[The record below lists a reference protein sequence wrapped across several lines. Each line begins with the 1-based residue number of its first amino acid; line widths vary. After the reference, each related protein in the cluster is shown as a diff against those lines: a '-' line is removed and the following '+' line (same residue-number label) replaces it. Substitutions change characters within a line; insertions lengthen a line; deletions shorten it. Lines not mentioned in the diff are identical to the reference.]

1 MAKSRSWTPE
11 RKAKFQ
17 ATMARKAAER
27 KGKKA
32 RKMTAR
38 RAAKKV
44 GIAYKPK
51 KGGRLIDIMPG
62 SGGGGYEVVERVILA
77 TAPDLIVAQ
86 NIAGMLRKG

>member
-32 RKMTAR
+32 RKITAR

-62 SGGGGYEVVERVILA
+62 SGGYEVVERVILA

-86 NIAGMLRKG
+86 NIAVLLRKG